1 MDIFKIAGI
10 GLAATVLAVFIKNQ
24 RPEFAIQ
31 ISLLGAV
38 VIFTLILPYLRTIV
52 VMISDIS
59 DRIGIEPGY
68 LKLVLK
74 VMGIAYITQ
83 FASELCSDAGETS
96 LASKIELAGKVIIM
110 TLSMPVLYSLLDI
123 VCEIMELG

>member
-1 MDIFKIAGI
+1 MDIFKKAGI
-10 GLAATVLAVFIKNQ
+10 GLEATDLAVFIKNQ
-24 RPEFAIQ
+24 RPVFAIQ

>member
-74 VMGIAYITQ
+74 VMWIAYITQ